1 MKHQHSLVAESDHP
15 EKGLELSG
23 PAPLTLP
30 MAVDIRSISLALL
43 TLLAVIYM
51 LHWARAIFIPL
62 MLGVMI
68 SYTLNPLVSLL
79 RKWRIPRVIGAAVLL
94 LAIMGGT
101 GALVYSLGDDAIRLI
116 ETLPG
121 AAQKFRKASF
131 NKQGKSDGAMESMQK
146 AASQLEKAASESVSP
161 APAAPRGVT
170 RVQVEKPQLDIKDYL
185 WMGTKGA
192 VGFAGQ
198 VIIVLFLAYFMLAS
212 GDTFRRKLVKIA
224 GPTLSKKKITLRV
237 LDQIANQ
244 IQNYLLVQIFTSIL
258 VGLATWLA
266 FLWIGLE
273 HAAIWGIA
281 AGIFKTVPYLGPVII
296 TVGTAVAAF
305 LQFESI
311 DLALLVSG
319 TSLLITSLEGYL
331 LTPWLTSR
339 ASRMSPVVVFVSVL
353 FWGWLWGLWGLLL
366 GVPITMIIKAV
377 CDHVEDLEPI
387 GELLGD

>member
-1 MKHQHSLVAESDHP
+1 MKHQQSLDADSDQP
-15 EKGLELSG
+15 EDGLELPE
-23 PAPLTLP
+23 PASLILP
-30 MAVDIRSISLALL
+30 MAVDIRSVSLALL

-79 RKWRIPRVIGAAVLL
+79 RKWRFPRVIGAAVLL

-101 GALVYSLGDDAIRLI
+101 GALVYSLGDDAIKLI
-116 ETLPG
+116 ETLPD
-121 AAQKFRKASF
+121 AAHKFRTASF

-161 APAAPRGVT
+161 PPAAPRGVT
-170 RVQVEKPQLDIKDYL
+170 RVQVEKPQLAIKDYL

-198 VIIVLFLAYFMLAS
+198 VLIVLFLAYFMLAS

-244 IQNYLLVQIFTSIL
+244 VQNYLLVQILTSVL
-258 VGLATWLA
+258 VALATWLA
-266 FLWIGLE
+266 FLWLGLE
-273 HAAIWGIA
+273 HAALWGIA
-281 AGIFKTVPYLGPVII
+281 AGLFKIMPYLGPVII
-296 TVGTAVAAF
+296 TAGTAVTAF

-311 DLALLVSG
+311 DMALLVSG

-353 FWGWLWGLWGLLL
+353 FWGWLWGVWGLLL

-377 CDHVEDLEPI
+377 CDHVEDLETV

>member
-1 MKHQHSLVAESDHP
+1 MKHKHALDEDNDQRKV
-15 EKGLELSG
+15 GLESLK

-30 MAVDIRSISLALL
+30 ISVDIRSISLALL
-43 TLLAVIYM
+43 TLLAVIYT
-51 LHWARAIFIPL
+51 LHWARAIFIPV

-68 SYTLNPLVSLL
+68 SYTLSPLVSLM

-101 GALVYSLGDDAIRLI
+101 GSLVFSLGDDAIKLI
-116 ETLPG
+116 ETLPD
-121 AAQKFRKASF
+121 AAHKFRKASLE
-131 NKQGKSDGAMESMQK
+131 KKGSSEGAMESMRK
-146 AASQLEKAASESVSP
+146 AASQIEKAASETASP
-161 APAAPRGVT
+161 APVAPRGVT
-170 RVQVEKPQLDIKDYL
+170 RVQVEKPTLNVTDYL

-192 VGFAGQ
+192 VAFAGQ

-237 LDQIANQ
+237 LDQIADQ

-258 VGLATWLA
+258 VGVATWLV

-281 AGIFKTVPYLGPVII
+281 AGVFKTMPYLGPVII
-296 TVGTAVAAF
+296 TAGTAFAAF

-311 DLALLVSG
+311 DMVLLVSG
-319 TSLLITSLEGYL
+319 SSLLITSLEGYL

-339 ASRMSPVVVFVSVL
+339 ASLMSAVVVFVSVL

-366 GVPITMIIKAV
+366 GVPITMVIKAV
-377 CDHVEDLEPI
+377 CDHVEDLKPI
-387 GELLGD
+387 GELLGN